1 LHSKPWRAI
10 IVSGETNHELETV
23 IAQLPPADLA
33 GLAYWLQEFQ
43 ASQETQAQDQE
54 ADAWDRQIATDVQAG
69 RLDALVA
76 RAKEQVQDGQYRQ
89 ISPDKP
95 LAP

>member
-1 LHSKPWRAI
+1 MS
-10 IVSGETNHELETV
+10 VQELETV

-33 GLAYWLQEFQ
+33 ELAHWLQEFQ
-43 ASQETQAQDQE
+43 VGQETQAQDQE
-54 ADAWDRQIATDVQAG
+54 ADAWDRQIAADVQAG

-89 ISPDKP
+89 HSAMTEAYKGQGNFEWNPG
-95 LAP
+95 